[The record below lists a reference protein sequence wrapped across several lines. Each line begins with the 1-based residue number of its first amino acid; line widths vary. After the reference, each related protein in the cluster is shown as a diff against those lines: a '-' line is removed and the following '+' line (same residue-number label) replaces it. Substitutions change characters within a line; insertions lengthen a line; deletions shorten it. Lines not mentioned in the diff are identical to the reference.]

1 MDWFKDQISEKK
13 RFLEQQIA
21 GAMELVSA
29 EAALVWRDPQALDHL
44 LQEALKSM
52 PVARM
57 IYAVNSD
64 CQQISANISEDG
76 IDEQPRGQV
85 LGHRPYM
92 TARLPYRGMV
102 LSSPY
107 LSRVD
112 REPCIT
118 AVQAVLMDSNL
129 EGFLLVDFPLRS
141 LGLEDSAQVAG
152 IWKQYKGDPSIRG
165 QLFQQQRIESVMDS
179 VIDDCHESAFTLMQ
193 KYGVFHC
200 KFHYSSSRV
209 TLWFYDDPY
218 RYKIHSAQELID
230 PDMWLAYPVSQ
241 YPSQAVVPEEDILK
255 VFEQFKTLRAA
266 DENIYLRSGS
276 LNIING
282 MVGLTFSCDGSHYI
296 PVQEFLD
303 QRSPFWLAEQGRI
316 AEA

>member
-13 RFLEQQIA
+13 RFLEQQIS
-21 GAMELVSA
+21 GPMELVSV
-29 EAALVWRDPQALDHL
+29 ECSLVWRDPQALDEL
-44 LQEALKSM
+44 LQKALRSM

-64 CQQISANISEDG
+64 CQQISANISQRG
-76 IDEQPRGQV
+76 IDDEPRGQV

-107 LSRVD
+107 ISRSD

-118 AVQAVLMDSNL
+118 AVQAVLIDNSL
-129 EGFLLVDFPLRS
+129 VGLLLVDFTLRS
-141 LGLEDSAQVAG
+141 LGLEENAQSAG

-165 QLFQQQRIESVMDS
+165 QLFQQQRIESFLDQ
-179 VIDDCHESAFTLMQ
+179 VIDQCHESAFTLMH

-218 RYKIHSAQELID
+218 RYRIHSAQELID
-230 PDMWLAYPVSQ
+230 PDMWLAYPVTQ
-241 YPSQAVVPEEDILK
+241 YPKQAVVAEDDIMR
-255 VFEQFKTLRAA
+255 VFEQFKKLRSA

-276 LNIING
+276 LNMING

-303 QRSPFWLAEQGRI
+303 QSSPFWFGENRI
-316 AEA
+316 IA